1 MLSIRVALRSRKLP
15 GLALVGIALAAA
27 GCGSSADG
35 SGGSGKPKVLTTFT
49 VTADIVRNVAGDR
62 VDVAS
67 ITKIG
72 SEIHGYDPTPGD
84 IKRAADADLVLDNGL
99 DLERWFDQFIDR
111 TGAKR
116 VTLSDGVEPIPIAG
130 GGEYAGKPNPHA
142 WMSISD
148 GKIYVENARKALTDL
163 DPEGAATYAANAKA
177 YTAELDEVAT
187 FVRTEIDKLPEN
199 ERALVSC
206 EGAFSYLARDL
217 GLQEGFLWPVNADDQ
232 GTPRQI
238 ASTIEFVRER
248 KVPAVFCESTVSDRP
263 QQQVAKESG
272 ARLGGKLY
280 VDSLSEADGPVPTYL
295 DLLRKDAETIVA
307 GLTGGRT

>member
-1 MLSIRVALRSRKLP
+1 MISIPRAAHHGLLTLLGAVALLF
-15 GLALVGIALAAA
+15 A
-27 GCGSSADG
+27 GCGAAGEASS
-35 SGGSGKPKVLTTFT
+35 SGKPKVLTTFS

-67 ITKIG
+67 ITKVG
-72 SEIHGYDPTPGD
+72 AEIHGYDPTPGD
-84 IKRAADADLVLDNGL
+84 IRRAAGADLVMDNGL
-99 DLERWFDQFIDR
+99 NLERWFDQFIDR

-142 WMSISD
+142 WVSISA
-148 GKIYVENARKALTDL
+148 GKRYVENARKALSDL
-163 DPEGAATYAANAKA
+163 DPEGASVYAANAKA

-187 FVRTEIDKLPEN
+187 FVRAEIDKLPEN

-217 GLQEGFLWPVNADDQ
+217 GLQEGYLWPVNADDQ
-232 GTPRQI
+232 GTPQQI
-238 ASTIEFVRER
+238 AATIDFVKQR

-280 VDSLSEADGPVPTYL
+280 VDSLSEKDGPVPTYL
-295 DLLRKDAETIVA
+295 DLLRRDAETIVA
-307 GLTGGRT
+307 GLKGGAS